1 MESAMPSSSAP
12 PYSGGAGGKFRKPP
26 PVSRR
31 RPSTPYDRPSL
42 TTGNKKS
49 DDSQDGGGGWL
60 TKLVVNPARRLIVGG
75 ATRILPSFFSKSDS
89 SSADEYEDD
98 PPGDQDDQ
106 DIEATVNAC
115 SDAKH
120 TSELG
125 VSRWS
130 GDAGPSNEMNKLK
143 ESSEHNDA
151 RLDKSKNSIGDLG
164 LDKIENMLKGKQFSR
179 DESNR
184 LMEILNSRLVDVSS
198 AEGEKKAPDVIS
210 QGQAKEGMLDGEIPS
225 TLTMGKQYDLER
237 AVLETPMRRLQS
249 NMREEVAASP
259 IDIARAYMGS
269 RTPELGFNTYSTIS
283 KDGREQQPSNL
294 FPSKPHILTPSSK
307 SSTCWPGAMVQD
319 QRGFLTPQSQR
330 GRYGLHNFPRTPY
343 SRTVYSR
350 TKPELNQLKADTRS
364 SNIPLTTFQQ
374 SRTPNYRQ
382 MKSSGDVMDG
392 GYGSVGPIRRVRNKF
407 ASEPGLEGPSSPF
420 SAQVPSSSGAS
431 RSFMP
436 VFQKNPETSGTSG
449 RSNVNKVDRHEQT
462 FKGEATPAGPS
473 NETVRKILEQL
484 DRHKPTPKE
493 KAAELKL
500 ATEWKRSPSQDITLM
515 PKESTIIA
523 TLSGP
528 DLQRTGVSSDNRS
541 FKETNGGV
549 SFKAIPDPTKT
560 SNAATK
566 TSSTVDDAGAGPS
579 FGFKNMGGADEKST
593 LANSKEKEKSQPWSV
608 DNQINGVDLAR
619 KRPFQ
624 PILKPISFRRQDPQQ
639 VISADNGRGFTFPFS
654 ATTNSATEPPTP
666 SIMPYFPATQSKEL
680 PTYSFGTKKS
690 AGERVVFSFPSTSN
704 AAPPIDDGES
714 DLKFKFWS
722 DKKKRVSFSSIGSD
736 AIFIN

>member
-1 MESAMPSSSAP
+1 MESAKPSSSAP
-12 PYSGGAGGKFRKPP
+12 PYSGGAGGKFRKP

-49 DDSQDGGGGWL
+49 DESQDGGGGWL
-60 TKLVVNPARRLIVGG
+60 SKLVVNPARRLIVGG

-98 PPGDQDDQ
+98 PPGDQDNQ
-106 DIEATVNAC
+106 DIDATVNAC

-120 TSELG
+120 TLELG

-130 GDAGPSNEMNKLK
+130 EDAGPSNEMDKLK
-143 ESSEHNDA
+143 GSSEHNDA
-151 RLDKSKNSIGDLG
+151 RLDKSNNSIGDLG
-164 LDKIENMLKGKQFSR
+164 LDKIENMLKGKKFSR

-184 LMEILNSRLVDVSS
+184 LMEILNSRLVDLSS

-210 QGQAKEGMLDGEIPS
+210 QGQAKEGMLDGAIPS
-225 TLTMGKQYDLER
+225 TITMGKQHDSER
-237 AVLETPMRRLQS
+237 AVLETPMHRLQS

-269 RTPELGFNTYSTIS
+269 RTPELGFNTYGTIS

-294 FPSKPHILTPSSK
+294 FHSKPHILTPSSK

-343 SRTVYSR
+343 SRPVSSR
-350 TKPELNQLKADTRS
+350 TKPKLNQLQADTRS
-364 SNIPLTTFQQ
+364 SNISLTTFQQ

-392 GYGSVGPIRRVRNKF
+392 GYGSVGPIRHVRNKF
-407 ASEPGLEGPSSPF
+407 VSEPGLEGPSSLF
-420 SAQVPSSSGAS
+420 SPQVSSSSGAS

-449 RSNVNKVDRHEQT
+449 KSNVNTVNRHEQT

-500 ATEWKRSPSQDITLM
+500 ATEWKRSPSQDNTLM
-515 PKESTIIA
+515 PKGSTIIA
-523 TLSGP
+523 TLTGP
-528 DLQRTGVSSDNRS
+528 DLQRSGVSSDNRSS

-549 SFKAIPDPTKT
+549 SFIGIPDPTKT

-579 FGFKNMGGADEKST
+579 FGFKDMGGADEKST
-593 LANSKEKEKSQPWSV
+593 FTNSKEKEKSQPWSV
-608 DNQINGVDLAR
+608 DNQINGVDPVR
-619 KRPFQ
+619 KRPSQ
-624 PILKPISFRRQDPQQ
+624 PILKPISFKRPDPQQ

-654 ATTNSATEPPTP
+654 ATASSAAEPPTP
-666 SIMPYFPATQSKEL
+666 SIMPSFPAAQSKEL

-690 AGERVVFSFPSTSN
+690 SGERVVFSFPSTSN
-704 AAPPIDDGES
+704 AAPSIDDGES
-714 DLKFKFWS
+714 DLKFKFGS

>member
-1 MESAMPSSSAP
+1 MKKEHVGRDMESAKPSSSAP
-12 PYSGGAGGKFRKPP
+12 PYSGGAGGKFRKP

-42 TTGNKKS
+42 TTGNNKS
-49 DDSQDGGGGWL
+49 DESQDGGGGWL
-60 TKLVVNPARRLIVGG
+60 SKLVVNPARRLIIGG

-98 PPGDQDDQ
+98 PSGDQDIQGID
-106 DIEATVNAC
+106 ATV
-115 SDAKH
+115 
-120 TSELG
+120 G

-130 GDAGPSNEMNKLK
+130 GDAGPSNEMTKLK
-143 ESSEHNDA
+143 GSLEHNDA
-151 RLDKSKNSIGDLG
+151 RLDKSKNSIGDIG

-179 DESNR
+179 AESNR

-198 AEGEKKAPDVIS
+198 AEEEKNTPDVIS
-210 QGQAKEGMLDGEIPS
+210 QGQAKEGVLDVEIPS

-269 RTPELGFNTYSTIS
+269 RTPELGFNTYSTIL

-294 FPSKPHILTPSSK
+294 FSSKPHILTPSSK

-330 GRYGLHNFPRTPY
+330 GKYGLHNFPRTPY
-343 SRTVYSR
+343 SRTVNSR
-350 TKPELNQLKADTRS
+350 TKPKLNQLQADSRS
-364 SNIPLTTFQQ
+364 SNISLTTFQQ

-392 GYGSVGPIRRVRNKF
+392 GYGSVGPIRHVRKIF
-407 ASEPGLEGPSSPF
+407 ASEPGLEGPSSLF

-431 RSFMP
+431 RSFIP

-449 RSNVNKVDRHEQT
+449 TSNVNTVDT

-500 ATEWKRSPSQDITLM
+500 ATEWKRSPSQDLTLM
-515 PKESTIIA
+515 PKESTIVA
-523 TLSGP
+523 TLTEP
-528 DLQRTGVSSDNRS
+528 DLQRSGVSSDNRTS
-541 FKETNGGV
+541 LNGTNGGV
-549 SFKAIPDPTKT
+549 SFKGMPDPTKT

-566 TSSTVDDAGAGPS
+566 TSSTVDVAGTGPS
-579 FGFKNMGGADEKST
+579 FGFKNMGGADQNST
-593 LANSKEKEKSQPWSV
+593 VTNDKEKEKSQPWSV
-608 DNQINGVDLAR
+608 DNQMNGVDTAR
-619 KRPFQ
+619 KRPSQ
-624 PILKPISFRRQDPQQ
+624 PILKPISFKRPDPQQ

-654 ATTNSATEPPTP
+654 VTSSSAAEPPTP
-666 SIMPYFPATQSKEL
+666 SIMPSFPATQSKEL

-690 AGERVVFSFPSTSN
+690 NSERVVFSFPSTSN
-704 AAPPIDDGES
+704 AAPIDDGES
-714 DLKFKFWS
+714 DLKFKFGS
-722 DKKKRVSFSSIGSD
+722 DKKKRVSFSSLGSD